1 MNADERKP
9 YQKPARQ
16 QGLVSQGRP
25 SLTVG
30 LLTRPRSSASNFSVT
45 LSRFGFISENKLHLR
60 KQIEQQFA
68 RIDVHIVGRA
78 KLAEVRRTI
87 SIRRRVNIPKP
98 APRLQ
103 SRGAEGQCDVVNQ
116 QWSIGDSETQVPANL
131 MSNARLKQDVF
142 KGFRAMKPQIVDVEY
157 RFYSLR
163 DFRINAA
170 VVDEDTGIDKV
181 CLSFNLAAA

>member
-87 SIRRRVNIPKP
+87 SIRRRVNVSKA
-98 APRLQ
+98 APRFQ
-103 SRGAEGQCDVVNQ
+103 SRGAEGQRDVVNQ
-116 QWSIGDSETQVPANL
+116 QRSIGDSETQVPANL
-131 MSNARLKQDVF
+131 MSNARLKQNIF
-142 KGFRAMKPQIVDVEY
+142 QRLCPMKTQIVHVENC
-157 RFYSLR
+157 LDPLG
-163 DFRINAA
+163 DFRIDAA
-170 VVDEDTGIDKV
+170 VVDEDAGI
-181 CLSFNLAAA
+181 